1 MTGVAFFVRRV
12 ERPGADVLGVLH
24 ARGWV
29 VQRRLRTRSDAAVL
43 LVGPR
48 GTAPQAVV
56 KLATTAVASASL
68 ARERAALA
76 ALARE
81 GALGEWRTLLPE
93 VLASGDADGRTY
105 LVERLLRGVEARSLR
120 ANGHAPPELA
130 AAHAI
135 GLLHRATAS
144 EHVVGADS
152 LARWLDAPLLVLE
165 RTSALRHEVPALA
178 RLRELLRD
186 SLGGRRVA
194 GSWSHG
200 DYWLGNVLIDPAT
213 RAVTGIVDWE
223 HARPHDPPAL
233 DLTHLLLSATADA
246 ARREV
251 GAVVVDWLA
260 RDRRGHAE
268 VRLLEDAQATLPGDP
283 IPLRPLILLCWLRHV
298 AGNLEKSTLYARH
311 SVWLR
316 RNVHAVIEAIDR

>member
-1 MTGVAFFVRRV
+1 MTGVVFFVRRA
-12 ERPGADVLGVLH
+12 ERPGSAVLGVLH

-48 GTAPQAVV
+48 GTAPEAVV

-81 GALGEWRTLLPE
+81 GALGEWRALLPE
-93 VLASGDADGRTY
+93 VLVSGDADGRTY

-120 ANGHAPPELA
+120 ANGHAPPELV

-135 GLLHRATAS
+135 GRLHRATAS

-152 LARWLDAPLLVLE
+152 LARWLEAPLQVLE
-165 RTSALRHEVPALA
+165 RTPAIRQEVPALA
-178 RLRELLRD
+178 RLREVLRD
-186 SLGGRRVA
+186 SLVGRRVA

-223 HARPHDPPAL
+223 HARPHEPSAL
-233 DLTHLLLSATADA
+233 DLTHLLLCATADA

-260 RDRRGHAE
+260 RDRRGHATL
-268 VRLLEDAQATLPGDP
+268 RLLEDEQAELPGEP

-298 AGNLEKSTLYARH
+298 AGNLEKSTLYGRH

-316 RNVHAVIEAIDR
+316 RNVHPVIGAIDR

>member
-12 ERPGADVLGVLH
+12 ERPGADLLGVLH

-48 GTAPQAVV
+48 GTEAEAIV
-56 KLATTAVASASL
+56 KLATTAAANGSL

-76 ALARE
+76 ALAGE

-105 LVERLLRGVEARSLR
+105 LVERLLLGVEARSLR

-144 EHVVGADS
+144 EQVVGADS
-152 LARWLDAPLLVLE
+152 HARWLEAPLQVLE
-165 RTSALRHEVPALA
+165 RTPAIRRAVPALG
-178 RLRELLRD
+178 RLRDVLRD

-200 DYWLGNVLIDPAT
+200 DYWLGNVLVDPAT

-223 HARPHDPPAL
+223 HARPHEPSAL
-233 DLTHLLLSATADA
+233 DLAHLLVCATADA
-246 ARREV
+246 RRREV
-251 GAVVVDWLA
+251 GSVVVDWLA
-260 RDRRGHAE
+260 GDPRGHTTL
-268 VRLLEDAQATLPGDP
+268 RLLEDAQAELPGEP
-283 IPLRPLILLCWLRHV
+283 MPLRPLLLLCWLRHV
-298 AGNLEKSTLYARH
+298 AGNLEKSTLYGRH

>member
-12 ERPGADVLGVLH
+12 ERPGAAVLVVLH

-48 GTAPQAVV
+48 GTAPEAVV
-56 KLATTAVASASL
+56 KLATTAAASASL

-105 LVERLLRGVEARSLR
+105 VVERLLPGVEARSLR
-120 ANGHAPPELA
+120 ADGHAAPEHA
-130 AAHAI
+130 AARAI

-144 EHVVGADS
+144 EHVVCADS
-152 LARWLDAPLLVLE
+152 LARWLDAPLQVLE
-165 RTSALRHEVPALA
+165 RTPAIRQAIPALA
-178 RLRELLRD
+178 RLREVLRD

-194 GSWSHG
+194 SSWNHG
-200 DYWLGNVLIDPAT
+200 DYWLGNVLFDPAT

-223 HARPHDPPAL
+223 HARPHEPSAL
-233 DLTHLLLSATADA
+233 DLAHLFLCATADTR
-246 ARREV
+246 RREV
-251 GAVVVDWLA
+251 GSVVLDWLA
-260 RDRRGHAE
+260 GDRRAHPE
-268 VRLLEDAQATLPGDP
+268 LRLLEDAQAELPGEP
-283 IPLRPLILLCWLRHV
+283 IPLRPLVLLCWLRHV
-298 AGNLEKSTLYARH
+298 AGNLEKSTLYGRH

-316 RNVHAVIEAIDR
+316 RNVHAVIQAVDR

>member
-12 ERPGADVLGVLH
+12 ERPGADLLGVLH

-48 GTAPQAVV
+48 GTEAEAIV
-56 KLATTAVASASL
+56 KLATTAAANGSL

-76 ALARE
+76 ALAGE

-105 LVERLLRGVEARSLR
+105 LVERLLLGVEARSLR

-152 LARWLDAPLLVLE
+152 LARWLEAPLQVLE
-165 RTSALRHEVPALA
+165 RTPAIRRAVPALG
-178 RLRELLRD
+178 RLRDVLRD

-200 DYWLGNVLIDPAT
+200 DYWLGNVLVDPAT
-213 RAVTGIVDWE
+213 RVVTGIVDWE
-223 HARPHDPPAL
+223 HARPHEPSAL
-233 DLTHLLLSATADA
+233 DLAHLLVCATADA
-246 ARREV
+246 RRREV
-251 GAVVVDWLA
+251 GSVVVDWLA
-260 RDRRGHAE
+260 GDPRGHTTL
-268 VRLLEDAQATLPGDP
+268 RLLEDAQAELPGEP
-283 IPLRPLILLCWLRHV
+283 MPLRPLLLLCWLRHV
-298 AGNLEKSTLYARH
+298 AGNLEKSTLYGRH